1 MSNDTDQLYVTSPKP
16 QLDADWRSAGYCVLD
31 LETTGLDTHHHEI
44 ISYAAVPIDDGRV
57 VLGDARHGFVRPSGS
72 ISPESVRIHG
82 IRTDDLASAP
92 PLDEALDDLLTAMAG
107 RVLVVHVDWVE
118 RGFLTAA
125 LRPRGL
131 RLNEPVLDTNRIAHA
146 YLPDLPE
153 FVNLGRLADRLK
165 LPCYPEHEAL
175 ADAMTTAQVFL
186 ALATLLDHNAPQS
199 IASLSEFGTH
209 KSIRERITARLRN
222 SSS

>member
-1 MSNDTDQLYVTSPKP
+1 MNNASDHLYVTSPLP
-16 QLDADWRSAGYCVLD
+16 QLDADWRSASYCVLD
-31 LETTGLDTHHHEI
+31 LETTGLHTRSDEI
-44 ISYAAVPIDDGRV
+44 ISYAAVPINEGRI
-57 VLGDARHGFVRPSGS
+57 VLGDARHGFIRPRGS

-82 IRTDDLASAP
+82 IRRDDLADAP

-131 RLNEPVLDTNRIAHA
+131 RLNEPVLDTNRIAQA

-153 FVNLGRLADRLK
+153 FVRLGDLAARLR

-186 ALATLLDHNAPQS
+186 ALATLLDHDSPQS
-199 IASLSEFGTH
+199 ISSLSEFGSP
-209 KSIRERITARLRN
+209 KSIRERIVAHLRPGA
-222 SSS
+222 S